1 MAEYKGKTV
10 TLNRPRAI
18 PKGSPGYGKKR
29 KEVFVVGCSS
39 ESSRVK
45 RITFGDAKLG
55 MHKDSKAR
63 KKSYCARSK
72 GMGGTTDRCSAN
84 YWARRDWDCQMAK
97 KTKKDACYKHVSKYM
112 PKNSAYRSGPSNY
125 RMGGSRQKKSTG
137 GAVTKR
143 GQGAVMTNR
152 LR

>member
-1 MAEYKGKTV
+1 MAEYKGKKV

-18 PKGSPGYGKKR
+18 SQGSPGYGKKR

-39 ESSRVK
+39 ENSRVK

-63 KKSYCARSK
+63 KKSYCARSG

-84 YWARRDWDCQMAK
+84 YWARRDWDC
-97 KTKKDACYKHVSKYM
+97 
-112 PKNSAYRSGPSNY
+112 
-125 RMGGSRQKKSTG
+125 
-137 GAVTKR
+137 
-143 GQGAVMTNR
+143 
-152 LR
+152 

>member
-29 KEVFVVGCSS
+29 KEVFVKGCSS

-55 MHKDSKAR
+55 MHKNNKAR
-63 KKSYCARSK
+63 KKSYCARSG

-84 YWARRDWDCQMAK
+84 YWARKDWDC
-97 KTKKDACYKHVSKYM
+97 
-112 PKNSAYRSGPSNY
+112 
-125 RMGGSRQKKSTG
+125 
-137 GAVTKR
+137 
-143 GQGAVMTNR
+143 
-152 LR
+152 

>member
-18 PKGSPGYGKKR
+18 SKGSPGYGKKR
-29 KEVFVVGCSS
+29 KEVFVKGCSS

-55 MHKDSKAR
+55 MHKNTKSR
-63 KKSYCARSK
+63 KKSYCARSG
-72 GMGGTTDRCSAN
+72 GMSGTTDRCSAN
-84 YWARRDWDCQMAK
+84 YWARRDWDCPSGKAWAKRTFDTYPSAYANMAASKYCKDPNYAK
-97 KTKKDACYKHVSKYM
+97 KSKRTKKAKG
-112 PKNSAYRSGPSNY
+112 GP
-125 RMGGSRQKKSTG
+125 
-137 GAVTKR
+137 VIR
-143 GQGAVMTNR
+143 GQGIVMKAR